1 MTLGGGCASD
11 IGASLNF
18 LEVLLIALSMAM
30 DAFAVCLG
38 AGTQEQT
45 SGVRPTFR
53 LAFHFGLFQF
63 LMPVLGWFA
72 GVTIE
77 RYIAVFDHWV
87 AFGLLAFVG
96 GRMVWSGFHPEADAQ
111 KNDPSRGWTLVL
123 LSIAVS
129 IDALAV
135 GLSLGI
141 IGVTIWVPAA
151 VIGIVT
157 GLVSWLGLRL
167 GNKLGGKFGKRMEI
181 IGGIILILI
190 GVRIL
195 LAHLLV

>member
-1 MTLGGGCASD
+1 M
-11 IGASLNF
+11 NF
-18 LEVLLIALSMAM
+18 IEIFLIALSMAM

-38 AGTQEQT
+38 AGAQEQT
-45 SGVRPTFR
+45 SGPRPTFR

-63 LMPVLGWFA
+63 LMPVIGWFA
-72 GVTIE
+72 GTTIVH
-77 RYIAVFDHWV
+77 YISTYDHWI

-96 GRMVWSGFHPEADAQ
+96 GRMVWAGFHPQEEAN

-141 IGVTIWVPAA
+141 IGVTIWVPAV

-167 GNKLGGKFGKRMEI
+167 GNKLGVKFGKRMEI
-181 IGGIILILI
+181 AGGIILILL

-195 LAHLLV
+195 LDHLLV

>member
-1 MTLGGGCASD
+1 M
-11 IGASLNF
+11 NF
-18 LEVLLIALSMAM
+18 IEVLLIAICMSM

-38 AGTQEQT
+38 AGAQDQA
-45 SGVRPTFR
+45 SAGRPTFR

-63 LMPVLGWFA
+63 LLPVLGWFA
-72 GVTIE
+72 GVTIV
-77 RYIAVFDHWV
+77 RYIATYDHWI
-87 AFGLLAFVG
+87 AFGLLAYVG
-96 GRMVWSGFHPEADAQ
+96 GRMVSSGFHPGEGSSL
-111 KNDPSRGWTLVL
+111 NDPSRGWTLVL

-141 IGVTIWVPAA
+141 IGVNIWFPAA

-167 GNKLGGKFGKRMEI
+167 GNKLGEKFGKRMEI
-181 IGGIILILI
+181 AGGIILVLI
-190 GVRIL
+190 GTRIL
-195 LAHLLV
+195 LAHLFF

>member
-1 MTLGGGCASD
+1 
-11 IGASLNF
+11 
-18 LEVLLIALSMAM
+18 M

-45 SGVRPTFR
+45 SSPRPTFR

-63 LMPVLGWFA
+63 IMPVLGWFA
-72 GVTIE
+72 GATIE
-77 RYIAVFDHWV
+77 RYIAAFDHWI
-87 AFGLLAFVG
+87 AFGLLVFVG
-96 GRMVWSGFHPEADAQ
+96 VRMIRSGFDPDREET

-135 GLSLGI
+135 GLSLGV
-141 IGVTIWVPAA
+141 IGVTIWYPSA
-151 VIGIVT
+151 VIGVVT
-157 GLVSWLGLRL
+157 GLVAWLGLRL
-167 GNKLGGKFGKRMEI
+167 GNRLGGKFGKRMEM

-190 GVRIL
+190 GVRIV
-195 LAHLLV
+195 LAHVWG

>member
-1 MTLGGGCASD
+1 M
-11 IGASLNF
+11 NF
-18 LEVLLIALSMAM
+18 IEILLISISMAM

-38 AGTQEQT
+38 AGTQERS
-45 SGVRPTFR
+45 SGLRPTFR
-53 LAFHFGLFQF
+53 LTFHFGLFQF

-72 GVTIE
+72 GTTII
-77 RYIAVFDHWV
+77 RYISGYDHWI

-96 GRMVWSGFHPEADAQ
+96 GRMVWSGFHPQVESQ
-111 KNDPSRGWTLVL
+111 TSDPSRGWTLVL

-141 IGVTIWVPAA
+141 IGVTIWVPAV

-157 GLVSWLGLRL
+157 GLLSWLGLII
-167 GNKLGGKFGKRMEI
+167 GNKLGEKFGKRMEI
-181 IGGIILILI
+181 IGGIVLVLL
-190 GVRIL
+190 GLRIL
-195 LAHLLV
+195 MAHLLV

>member
-1 MTLGGGCASD
+1 M
-11 IGASLNF
+11 SLF
-18 LEVLLIALSMAM
+18 EILLIAISMAM

-45 SGVRPTFR
+45 AGRRPGFR

-63 LMPVLGWFA
+63 LMPIFGWIA
-72 GVTIE
+72 GTTIVS
-77 RYIAVFDHWV
+77 YISTFDHWV

-96 GRMVWSGFHPEADAQ
+96 IRMIRSGFDPNGEEQ
-111 KNDPSRGWTLVL
+111 KKDPSRGWTLVL

-135 GLSLGI
+135 GFSLALV
-141 IGVTIWVPAA
+141 GVTIWYPAV

-157 GLVSWLGLRL
+157 GLLSWLGLRL
-167 GNKLGGKFGKRMEI
+167 GNKLGEKFGKRMEI
-181 IGGIILILI
+181 TGGIVLILI
-190 GVRIL
+190 GIRIVVMHVL
-195 LAHLLV
+195 GL